1 MSHHGQI
8 HHHYPSRIT
17 QLASIFLALF
27 GFLFEA
33 AATTNSISPGE
44 IIPGSITAPGQINY
58 YSFIGTSNVLH
69 YIVRFADLGH
79 RERAWAAF
87 GADPEWLRVRAESEK
102 DGPIVARIRN
112 EIWRP
117 SAYSPM
123 Q

>member
-1 MSHHGQI
+1 MIYEIRSYDIVPGRMPAMNARFQNHTMGLFKKHGI
-8 HHHYPSRIT
+8 EVV
-17 QLASIFLALF
+17 
-27 GFLFEA
+27 GFWEA
-33 AATTNSISPGE
+33 M
-44 IIPGSITAPGQINY
+44 
-58 YSFIGTSNVLH
+58 IGASNVLH
-69 YIVRFADLGH
+69 YIVRFSDLGQ